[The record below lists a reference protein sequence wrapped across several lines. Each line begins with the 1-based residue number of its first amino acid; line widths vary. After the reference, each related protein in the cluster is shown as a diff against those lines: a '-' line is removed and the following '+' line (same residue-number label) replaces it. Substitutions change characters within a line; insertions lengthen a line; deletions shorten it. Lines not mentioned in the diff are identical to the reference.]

1 MIQVYDKLL
10 TEEQISDLSSN
21 SNNLEFSTIV
31 YDENGTI
38 PLILSTEKG
47 VSVGEIQTE
56 IKNMSWDDKQ

>member
-10 TEEQISDLSSN
+10 KEEQISDLSSN

>member
-21 SNNLEFSTIV
+21 SNNLKFSTIV

>member
-1 MIQVYDKLL
+1 LL

-21 SNNLEFSTIV
+21 SNNLKFSTIV

-56 IKNMSWDDKQ
+56 IKNMLWDDKQ